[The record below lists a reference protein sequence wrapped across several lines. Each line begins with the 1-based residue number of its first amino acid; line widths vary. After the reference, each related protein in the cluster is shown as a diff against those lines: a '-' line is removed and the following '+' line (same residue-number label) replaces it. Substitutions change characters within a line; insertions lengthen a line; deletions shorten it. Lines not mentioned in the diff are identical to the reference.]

1 MKLRKKSTALLM
13 AAFASMMLMSGCG
26 QAKIRYIDGERVT
39 KEAPQIASLVE
50 EGNQKLQEAQTQ
62 AEADL
67 KQKLQENPNMSQEE
81 AQKLQMDTQRKLQ
94 GLNQSYALQLRQKVD
109 AALAKVTKD
118 KKLDAVV
125 NNSQE
130 QPIAISG
137 ATDVTDD
144 VIKELQ

>member
-1 MKLRKKSTALLM
+1 MKLSKKAVVLLASALFSV
-13 AAFASMMLMSGCG
+13 ALMSGCG
-26 QAKIRYIDGERVT
+26 KTQIGYIDGSRVM
-39 KEAPQIASLVE
+39 EESPQIKAIVE
-50 EGNQKLQEAQTQ
+50 EGNQKMAETQQEA
-62 AEADL
+62 E
-67 KQKLQENPNMSQEE
+67 QKLKDNPNMSQED